1 MSIFVTVIS
10 LGFQLYEF
18 LILIRVFLTWINTD
32 PYNPVIRH
40 PIVRI
45 LHRVTEPVLQPLR
58 RVIPPHRGHGGHH
71 ARHRPHLAR
80 DPAPRSRQLPDQPVG
95 SKTIQAASGDC
106 GGAPDVEVMP
116 CACWRK
122 ATVIAGN
129 FSHLACV

>member
-18 LILIRVFLTWINTD
+18 LILIRVLLTWINTD

-58 RVIPPHRGHGGHH
+58 RVIPPIGGTVDIT
-71 ARHRPHLAR
+71 P
-80 DPAPRSRQLPDQPVG
+80 
-95 SKTIQAASGDC
+95 
-106 GGAPDVEVMP
+106 
-116 CACWRK
+116 
-122 ATVIAGN
+122 VIALILLEILRRVLVSFLIN
-129 FSHLACV
+129 L